1 MKNIVV
7 AIDLGDFSK
16 RIIEFAVEFVTS
28 YPARLHFLHI
38 VSTDVPSAIG
48 DLSVQY
54 VHEIEENIIKLK
66 KERLNEITAFIKEKG
81 ISYEVDVVEGV
92 ASNEILEKA
101 KEVHAQMIIIGSHGH
116 GAFYEALIGSVAHDV
131 LKKTGTPM
139 LIVPDKY
146 RNK

>member
-38 VSTDVPSAIG
+38 VSTDVSSAIG

-81 ISYEVDVVEGV
+81 ISYEVDVIEGI

-101 KEVHAQMIIIGSHGH
+101 KEIHAKMIIIGSHGH

-131 LKKTGTPM
+131 LKKTNIPM

>member
-16 RIIEFAVEFVTS
+16 RIIEFAVEFVAN

-38 VSTDVPSAIG
+38 VSTDVSSAIG
-48 DLSVQY
+48 DLSVPY